1 MKIVEKYTSAFS
13 ANLAKGMLENNGI
26 QAQVLNQNMAFV
38 TGAINTDLI
47 SIELV
52 VDDKDYLE
60 AKRLLEAASKAE

>member
-1 MKIVEKYTSAFS
+1 MKVVEKYTNVFS

-26 QAQVLNQNMAFV
+26 HAQVLNQNIGFV

-47 SIELV
+47 GIELV

-60 AKRLLEAASKAE
+60 AKRLLEEISKAE

>member
-52 VDDKDYLE
+52 VDDKDYWE

>member
-1 MKIVEKYTSAFS
+1 MKVVEKYTSVFS

-26 QAQVLNQNMAFV
+26 QAQVLNQNIAFI

-52 VDDKDYLE
+52 VDDSDYAE
-60 AKRLLEAASKAE
+60 AKRLLEASSKAE